1 MDGHSVTIGCSGGF
15 ASFPEAGKT
24 IHELFDRSDYA
35 LYHAKSESVGS
46 SSLFSLEHETRIRSD
61 RALEAAL
68 READLMA
75 ELHVVF
81 QPIICT
87 RTHVVTAVE
96 ALGRWRSATLGDVSP
111 ERFIVTAERLGMIQ
125 SITLNLLGKAL
136 ADFATLPETIGL
148 SFNLSAH
155 DIVSPSTIAKVL
167 DLIEMSGVDPKRIAF
182 ELTETAVMSD
192 YDAAV
197 TGICALRELGI
208 RVALDDFGTG
218 YSSLSYLRQL
228 PLDKVKVDR
237 SFVSDINKPSG
248 RNIVAAIVGLCR
260 TLQLELI
267 IEGVETDGQLIALQ
281 ALGCSLAQGYLFAKP
296 MSAAELTLWCAGQEF
311 SSAPRPAY
319 DSRPARL
326 G

>member
-1 MDGHSVTIGCSGGF
+1 
-15 ASFPEAGKT
+15 
-24 IHELFDRSDYA
+24 
-35 LYHAKSESVGS
+35 
-46 SSLFSLEHETRIRSD
+46 
-61 RALEAAL
+61 
-68 READLMA
+68 
-75 ELHVVF
+75 
-81 QPIICT
+81 
-87 RTHVVTAVE
+87 
-96 ALGRWRSATLGDVSP
+96 
-111 ERFIVTAERLGMIQ
+111 MIQ
-125 SITLNLLGKAL
+125 SITLTLLGKAL
-136 ADFATLPETIGL
+136 ADFAKLPESIGL

-167 DLIEMSGVDPKRIAF
+167 DLIKMSPVDPKRIAF

-197 TGICALRELGI
+197 TGIRALRELGI

-281 ALGCSLAQGYLFAKP
+281 ALGCGLAQGYLLAKP
-296 MSAAELTLWCAGQEF
+296 MGIADLTSWCAGQEF
-311 SSAPRPAY
+311 SSVPRPAY
-319 DSRPARL
+319 DFEAEASRMTFRAS
-326 G
+326 